1 MVKIQYYGEILLWR
15 GIVVVGNRGIPV
27 SSECR
32 VGAVGD
38 ELCDLALSRE
48 GVFAKGTET
57 VGWREETL

>member
-1 MVKIQYYGEILLWR
+1 MAKIQYYGEILLWR
-15 GIVVVGNRGIPV
+15 GIVVVVGIPV

-38 ELCDLALSRE
+38 ELCELALSRE